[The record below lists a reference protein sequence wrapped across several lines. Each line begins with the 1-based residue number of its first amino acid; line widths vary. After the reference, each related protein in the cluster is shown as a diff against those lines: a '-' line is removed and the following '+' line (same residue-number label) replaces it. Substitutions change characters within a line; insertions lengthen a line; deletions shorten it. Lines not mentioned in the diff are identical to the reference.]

1 MNRVAVPLLA
11 LVIVGCGSQP
21 VANSHPAPRATP
33 APADPWSVTCTDSAD
48 PTPALLWNGLI
59 GVLIG
64 RDGTGMGLPFFMID
78 SYETM
83 GEEKILSLPNP
94 LAIEWKSGTRTLS
107 PKDASSYRQTL
118 DFQSGMLTTEWK
130 ASVSDGKSYTYRCE
144 TAIDPSRRVLA
155 QRFSIEGS
163 GLEWELVDHV
173 NGNAGQPSIVT
184 FAMSGEKAFITTSN
198 RTTLRDGYSIE
209 RVASMGVGSANRT
222 ISQIAKRKPGSLV
235 PTEPPPTFEM
245 VAEASRAAWKK
256 RWETDIEID
265 GPVEDQQAVRSFLF
279 YLRSAIAPEGPM
291 SISPCG
297 LSNQQYNGHVFW
309 DADIWVFPALAFVDP
324 ELARSITDYRLART
338 YPAELA
344 AFGGQFPTDRVAPE
358 IRFPWESSVSGKET
372 APPQFQKELH
382 VTGSVLFQLQI
393 AVALGLTNLGNVR
406 MIINEGGMFFAA
418 KSTETED
425 GRELRNVLSPDESH
439 EVDNDLYTSLLAQ
452 WCGNGG
458 SWKWRPGT
466 LSVFKLPQDKT
477 SFLTY
482 DNDPVRGYKQAAAVL
497 AIYPLQYPPAEKQA
511 EVMMNRFA
519 DKVTPNGPAMSD
531 SLHALIWARLGKTD
545 VAYTTWRK
553 SWMDFT
559 NHPLLLFSEK
569 RKKDVTYFTTG
580 AAGCLQTVLYG
591 FLGFRIDEEE
601 EPGAA
606 WSKQLLG
613 GRWLSIRPHLPQA
626 WKAVKL
632 KNFSLLGRRY
642 TCTAT
647 HESVQ
652 VSQGVP

>member
-1 MNRVAVPLLA
+1 M
-11 LVIVGCGSQP
+11 GCGSQP
-21 VANSHPAPRATP
+21 VANSHPAPGAAP

-48 PTPALLWNGLI
+48 TTPALLWNGLI
-59 GVLIG
+59 GVRIG

-78 SYETM
+78 SYETL

-107 PKDASSYRQTL
+107 PKGASSYRQTL
-118 DFQSGMLTTEWK
+118 DFRSGMLTTEWK

-144 TAIDPSRRVLA
+144 TAIDPTRRVLA

-198 RTTLRDGYSIE
+198 GTTLKDGYSIE
-209 RVASMGVGSANRT
+209 RVASMGVGSANRA

-291 SISPCG
+291 SISPLG

-324 ELARSITDYRLART
+324 ELARKIIDYRTVRVQ
-338 YPAELA
+338 PAILNSGKMVR
-344 AFGGQFPTDRVAPE
+344 GGFIGPGPTL
-358 IRFPWESSVSGKET
+358 FPWESSVSGKEV
-372 APPQFQKELH
+372 AVGQFQREIH
-382 VTGSVLFQLQI
+382 ITGDVAFAGSI
-393 AVALGLTNLGNVR
+393 AGSLGLKPQSANRSVTLGAA
-406 MIINEGGMFFAA
+406 MLFGAIAQNEG
-418 KSTETED
+418 KDWSIKQ
-425 GRELRNVLSPDESH
+425 VVSPDEGQL
-439 EVDNDLYTSLLAQ
+439 VDNDLYTNLLAQ
-452 WCGNGG
+452 WCFNGG
-458 SWKWRPGT
+458 RWNTDGKPA
-466 LSVFKLPQDKT
+466 LSTGAPRGNSGPARLKLPQDNI

-482 DNDPVRGYKQAAAVL
+482 ENDPVRGYKQAAAVL

-545 VAYTTWRK
+545 VAYITWRK